1 MIVSKELPTEV
12 IGLYPQVQQQQRWMG
27 EKFSHLSESVNS
39 QSHKEFAVFRSI
51 IPTNA
56 IFHDEGG
63 AEKAFVT
70 ADQKKIDLLL
80 FNERTEE
87 ALIFKKICSEREGVL
102 YRLIYNKGEAGQMD
116 SFIQNDYAAKY
127 FQQTFQALQR
137 RKLDLLIDLVY
148 KYHYTPEVDSTWAR
162 YKFIY
167 KSRKISGSLLS

>member
-12 IGLYPQVQQQQRWMG
+12 IGFYPQVQQQRWMG
-27 EKFSHLSESVNS
+27 EKFSHLPELVTS
-39 QSHKEFAVFRSI
+39 QLHKEFALFRSI
-51 IPTNA
+51 IPTNT

-63 AEKAFVT
+63 AEKVFVT
-70 ADQKKIDLLL
+70 ADQKKTDPLL

-87 ALIFKKICSEREGVL
+87 ALILKKICSEREGVL
-102 YRLIYNKGEAGQMD
+102 YRLIYNKDASGQID
-116 SFIQNDYAAKY
+116 SVIQNDYAAKY

-148 KYHYTPEVDSTWAR
+148 RYYYTPEVDLTWAR